1 MKIGD
6 VKIGQ
11 KVYLP
16 VVVAASTGNSGWSYV
31 MVQFDEGKDG
41 MTYQQIHYTT
51 PVVSALDLAQASPVE
66 QYPPLQPDD
75 IVFIAFE
82 DGKWRVA
89 DRFKDKLFLT
99 PHGWDGE
106 ARLAGE
112 EECYLINSRPKENYE
127 ADEPWWRSPENC

>member
-41 MTYQQIHYTT
+41 MTYQQVHYTT
-51 PVVSALDLAQASPVE
+51 PVVSALDLGHGLPMEKSRSLE
-66 QYPPLQPDD
+66 PDD
-75 IVFIAFE
+75 IVFITCE
-82 DGKWRVA
+82 DGMWRVA

-99 PHGWDGE
+99 PYNFEGE
-106 ARLAGE
+106 ARIADE
-112 EECYLINSRPKENYE
+112 EECYLVNGQPKEV
-127 ADEPWWRSPENC
+127 W